1 MGNQLVGIAPSEIFP
16 VEHYLTDHSQLQF
29 DASLG
34 STRFFKVARAKSQ
47 EGMIVVK
54 VFALHDPMLPLVKHR
69 MHIEEIKSKLQSA
82 VNCLCF
88 QKVVM
93 TDKAVFLMREY
104 VKYSLYDRISTR
116 PFLTMIEK
124 KFIAFQILFALRQ
137 CHTLGVCHGD
147 IKLENIMITS
157 WNWVLLTDIAS
168 YKPTYLPDDNPADY
182 SFFFDT
188 SRRRLCYIAPER
200 FVKTSAELSNQ
211 LLPSEDH
218 VKKGELTPAMDI
230 FSTGCALAEMFTDGR
245 PPFDLSQLL
254 AYRNGEYDPNIHVD
268 TIDDEEIRDLIK
280 SMIKLNPADR
290 CSAEL
295 YLDEEKNKIFPDYF
309 YSFLQP
315 YLQMFSATNPII
327 SPDEKIDRLKSDING
342 IINMLLPSNDSEEC
356 TDGLVLIVQLV
367 TSCIRGLHLSTTK
380 IQALDVLLELS
391 TYCSAETVLDRIV
404 PYIFHMI
411 QDVSPGVRKSAL
423 HGLNNTLSTVK
434 NLKPSDAN
442 TFPEYIF
449 PGLINV
455 AHDDAVIVRTT
466 FAQIISQLAQ
476 TGLRFL
482 KCCQNVQDD
491 EPTSSAFETE
501 LATLQEMVQQSV
513 SSLLTDSHNI
523 VKQTLVNSNIIE
535 LCEFFGTQRANDV
548 LLSHMVT
555 FLNDK
560 TDKHL
565 RASFFDNFV
574 NVVAFVDQQCS
585 PILCPLLQQGFT
597 DSEEFVAKKALNAM
611 QQLIEKRLLQKTA
624 LYQLIRDV
632 SCFLIHPNL
641 WIRQATVGCFSAT
654 ARMLDDVDV
663 QCKILPV
670 MKPYLKHSVLLV
682 DREELVLNT
691 LKDPLPRNIYDT
703 VVKCSI
709 VETLVDIL
717 GERKKARTIANTG
730 HIPLTSVTQ
739 SMHQNSALRNL
750 VRKLESEGMTEIV
763 EDQLLALSKH
773 ILKVHKQLAFDN
785 KYNSKGK
792 INIGDTKLNVHCY
805 SVPLARSQ
813 HSKLQ
818 DPISLANRRK
828 GLDDQSVSNMNDEWK
843 CMFGGT
849 ELSSSK
855 QMHSSRNPSPIGG
868 SYSSDVQPSPS
879 HSIEGP
885 TDMSYIHYRYAPCKL
900 ELRKLISHRQECH
913 EMTMRRHEW
922 AEQEVWKPRLP
933 PPGWRLRSQLV
944 AHLHEHKSGVNRLVT
959 IPNTSMFAS
968 CSSDSCVRVWDCVKM
983 EGKNIANR
991 SKQVYNHQNGALYGM
1006 TTCRNNQSLAT
1017 VSHSG
1022 SVVVLNLESNSNKLG
1037 VMQIKQLDLQEDGCA
1052 VDISYLDSGSQM
1064 VLVYATV
1071 YGSLIGWDIRAPKLA
1086 WKVNNDIKQGII
1098 TAMCLDTRQSC
1109 LTLGTSSGYHTCWD
1123 LRFRLPI
1130 ATIAHSKAVRVRR
1143 LIKHPSEPSW
1153 IISAMQDNNEVTV
1166 WNLESGSKQQTL
1178 WASSAPPLSNSQTNN
1193 HSVCALYT
1201 MNTDHGPELLTGGTD
1216 QRVRKWNL
1224 RSPSDSYIAIPA
1236 ASDVMGHSLY
1246 CYECRLV
1253 DGTNVVQ
1260 EVCTKSSSAV
1270 MAGDE
1275 EPPCATDQPAPGHVG
1290 SILDITSCMAS
1301 QCFLVTASCDG
1312 IIKVWK

>member
-16 VEHYLTDHSQLQF
+16 VEHYLTDHTQLQF

-54 VFALHDPMLPLVKHR
+54 VFAIHDPMLPLIKHR
-69 MHIEEIKSKLQSA
+69 VRVEEIKSKLQSA

-88 QKVVM
+88 QKVIM
-93 TDKAVFLMREY
+93 TDKAIFLMREY

-116 PFLTMIEK
+116 PFLTLTEK

-200 FVKTSAELSNQ
+200 FIKSSTEVNNQ
-211 LLPSEDH
+211 LLPSEDI
-218 VKKGELTPAMDI
+218 KKGELTPAMDI
-230 FSTGCALAEMFTDGR
+230 FSAGCAIAEMFTDGH

-254 AYRNGEYDPNIHVD
+254 AYRNGEYDPSTYID
-268 TIDDEEIRDLIK
+268 TIDDQGIKELIK
-280 SMIKLNPADR
+280 SMIQLNPSNR

-315 YLQMFSATNPII
+315 YLQMFSATDPII
-327 SPDEKIDRLKSDING
+327 SPDEKIDRLKSDIKG
-342 IINMLLPSNDSEEC
+342 IINMLLPSNDSPEC

-380 IQALDVLLELS
+380 VQALDVLLELS
-391 TYCSAETVLDRIV
+391 KYCSAETVLDRIV

-411 QDVSPGVRKSAL
+411 QDVCPGVRKSAL
-423 HGLNNTLSTVK
+423 HALNNMLSTVA

-449 PGLINV
+449 PGLVNV

-482 KCCQNVQDD
+482 KCCQKINDN
-491 EPTSSAFETE
+491 EPTTSAFETE
-501 LATLQEMVQQSV
+501 LATLHEMVQQSV
-513 SSLLTDSHNI
+513 SALLTDSHNI
-523 VKQTLVNSNIIE
+523 VKQTLLNSNIVE

-548 LLSHMVT
+548 ILSHMVT

-560 TDKHL
+560 TDKNL

-574 NVVAFVDQQCS
+574 NVASFVGSQCS
-585 PILCPLLQQGFT
+585 PILSPLLQQGFT
-597 DSEEFVAKKALNAM
+597 DSEEFVAKKAINAM
-611 QQLIEKRLLQKTA
+611 TLLIEKRLLQKTS
-624 LYQLIRDV
+624 LYQLINDI

-641 WIRQATVGCFSAT
+641 WIRQAIVGCFSAT
-654 ARMLDDVDV
+654 ARILDDVDV

-670 MKPYLKHSVLLV
+670 MKPYLKNSIILV

-691 LKDPLPRNIYDT
+691 LKEPLSRNIYDT

-709 VETLVDIL
+709 LETFIETL

-730 HIPLTSVTQ
+730 HIPLPSVTQ
-739 SMHQNSALRNL
+739 CMHQNGALRNL
-750 VRKLESEGMTEIV
+750 IRKLESEGMSEVV
-763 EDQLLALSKH
+763 EDQLIALSKH

-785 KYNSKGK
+785 KYGTKGK
-792 INIGDTKLNVHCY
+792 IKIGNSKSNENCH
-805 SVPLARSQ
+805 SVSLVPSQ

-818 DPISLANRRK
+818 EPLSNSNRRK
-828 GLDDQSVSNMNDEWK
+828 ITDDQSVANMNEEWR
-843 CMFGGT
+843 CMFG
-849 ELSSSK
+849 SPDSSK
-855 QMHSSRNPSPIGG
+855 PTHSYKNLSPVG
-868 SYSSDVQPSPS
+868 SSYTFDVQPSPS

-885 TDMSYIHYRYAPCKL
+885 NDMSYIHYRYAPCRL
-900 ELRKLISHRQECH
+900 QLGKLISHRQDCY
-913 EMTMRRHEW
+913 EMTIRRHEW

-933 PPGWRLRSQLV
+933 PLGWRLRSQLV
-944 AHLHEHKSGVNRLVT
+944 AHLHEHKGAVNRLVS
-959 IPNTSMFAS
+959 IPNTSLFAS
-968 CSSDSCVRVWDCVKM
+968 CSSDSYVRVWDCVKM

-1022 SVVVLNLESNSNKLG
+1022 SVVVLNLEANSNKMP
-1037 VMQIKQLDLQEDGCA
+1037 VMQTKQLDLQEDGCA
-1052 VDISYLDSGSQM
+1052 VDIAYLDSGSQM
-1064 VLVYATV
+1064 VLVYTTV
-1071 YGSLIGWDIRAPKLA
+1071 YGSLIGWDLRAPKLV

-1143 LIKHPSEPSW
+1143 LIKHPTEPSW

-1178 WASSAPPLSNSQTNN
+1178 WASNAPPLSNSQTNN
-1193 HSVCALYT
+1193 HSVCALYSI
-1201 MNTDHGPELLTGGTD
+1201 NTDHGPELLTGGTD
-1216 QRVRKWNL
+1216 QRIRKWNL
-1224 RSPSDSYIAIPA
+1224 TSPSDTYIAIPA

-1260 EVCTKSSSAV
+1260 EVCTKSNSTV
-1270 MAGDE
+1270 MSGDE

-1301 QCFLVTASCDG
+1301 QCFLVSGSCDG

>member
-16 VEHYLTDHSQLQF
+16 VEHYLTDHTQLQF

-54 VFALHDPMLPLVKHR
+54 VFAVHDPMLPLVKHR
-69 MHIEEIKSKLQSA
+69 VRVEEIKTKLQSA

-88 QKVVM
+88 QKVIM
-93 TDKAVFLMREY
+93 SDKAVFLMREY

-116 PFLTMIEK
+116 PFLTITEK

-137 CHTLGVCHGD
+137 CHTLGVSHGD

-200 FVKTSAELSNQ
+200 FVKSSTEANNQ

-218 VKKGELTPAMDI
+218 IKKGELTPAMDI
-230 FSTGCALAEMFTDGR
+230 FSAGCSIAEMFTDGH
-245 PPFDLSQLL
+245 PLFDLSQLL
-254 AYRNGEYDPNIHVD
+254 AYRNGEYDPNPHIESIED
-268 TIDDEEIRDLIK
+268 QGIKDLIK
-280 SMIKLNPADR
+280 SMIQLNPADR

-315 YLQMFSATNPII
+315 YLQMFSATDPII
-327 SPDEKIDRLKSDING
+327 SPDEKIDRLKSDIKG
-342 IINMLLPSNDSEEC
+342 IINMLLPSNDSTEC
-356 TDGLVLIVQLV
+356 TEGLVLIVQLV

-380 IQALDVLLELS
+380 VQALDVLLELS
-391 TYCSAETVLDRIV
+391 RYCSAETVLDRIV

-411 QDVSPGVRKSAL
+411 QDVCPGVRKSAL
-423 HGLNNTLSTVK
+423 HALNNMLSTVN

-482 KCCQNVQDD
+482 KCCQKVKDD
-491 EPTSSAFETE
+491 EPTTSAFETE
-501 LATLQEMVQQSV
+501 LATLHEMVQQSV
-513 SSLLTDSHNI
+513 SVLLTDSHNI
-523 VKQTLVNSNIIE
+523 VKQTLVNSNIVE

-548 LLSHMVT
+548 ILSHMVT

-565 RASFFDNFV
+565 RASFFENFV
-574 NVVAFVDQQCS
+574 NVASFVGPQCS
-585 PILCPLLQQGFT
+585 PILSPLLQQGFS

-611 QQLIEKRLLQKTA
+611 TLLIEKGLLQKTA
-624 LYQLIRDV
+624 LCHLISDI

-641 WIRQATVGCFSAT
+641 WIRQATVGCFSTT
-654 ARMLDDVDV
+654 ARILDDVDV

-670 MKPYLKHSVLLV
+670 MKPYLKHSMILV

-691 LKDPLPRNIYDT
+691 LKEPLPRNVYDT

-709 VETLVDIL
+709 VDTFVKIL

-730 HIPLTSVTQ
+730 HIPLPSVTQ

-750 VRKLESEGMTEIV
+750 IRKLESEGMTEEV
-763 EDQLLALSKH
+763 EDQLFALSVH
-773 ILKVHKQLAFDN
+773 ILKVHRQLAFDN
-785 KYNSKGK
+785 KYGSKGK
-792 INIGDTKLNVHCY
+792 IKIGNSKNNVNCH
-805 SVPLARSQ
+805 SVSLMQSQ
-813 HSKLQ
+813 NSKLQ
-818 DPISLANRRK
+818 ESSATNRRK
-828 GLDDQSVSNMNDEWK
+828 CVDDQPVANMNDEWK
-843 CMFGGT
+843 CMFGGQ
-849 ELSSSK
+849 ESSK
-855 QMHSSRNPSPIGG
+855 QMTHSSQNPSPVGG
-868 SYSSDVQPSPS
+868 SYTFDVQPSPS

-885 TDMSYIHYRYAPCKL
+885 NDMSYIHYRYAPCRL
-900 ELRKLISHRQECH
+900 ELGKLISHRQECY

-944 AHLHEHKSGVNRLVT
+944 AHLHEHKAAVNRLVS
-959 IPNTSMFAS
+959 IPNTSLFAS
-968 CSSDSCVRVWDCVKM
+968 CSSDSYVRIWDCVKM

-1022 SVVVLNLESNSNKLG
+1022 SVVVLNIDSNSTKLP
-1037 VMQIKQLDLQEDGCA
+1037 VIQSKQLDLHEDGCA
-1052 VDISYLDSGSQM
+1052 IDVSYLDSGSQM

-1071 YGSLIGWDIRAPKLA
+1071 YGSLVGWDLRAPKLA

-1143 LIKHPSEPSW
+1143 LIRHPTESSW

-1216 QRVRKWNL
+1216 QRIRKWNL
-1224 RSPSDSYIAIPA
+1224 TSPGDSYIAIPA

-1270 MAGDE
+1270 ITGDE

-1301 QCFLVTASCDG
+1301 QCFLVSASCDG